1 MALGREAHLRPRGRF
16 VMRPLNLGF
25 KRQALATNVAERL
38 GVSGTDLI
46 EQYRQIHAAGS
57 YGKSSVKSLRFLRP
71 EIALLKP
78 RSIIDYGCGQS
89 RFMDELRIDYP
100 ADLIRYDPAIPQYS
114 RKPKIRADLLI
125 NIDVLE
131 HIEERDLDD
140 VIDDLASLS
149 RNAIIIID
157 TKPASTFL
165 PDGRNA
171 HVTIR
176 PHVWWRERLLK
187 HFPTL
192 HPVAT
197 VRRSRAGFKTWSR
210 SVVGSLNYF
219 WLRAGED
226 FRHYTSHAVRHLRH
240 EKIG

>member
-1 MALGREAHLRPRGRF
+1 
-16 VMRPLNLGF
+16 MRPFNLGVE
-25 KRQALATNVAERL
+25 RHALAANLVGRL
-38 GVSGTDLI
+38 GISGSAELI
-46 EQYRQIHAAGS
+46 EQYRQIHAAGP
-57 YGKSSVKSLRFLRP
+57 YGDSSAKNLRFLRP

-89 RFMDELRIDYP
+89 RFLDELRLNYEV
-100 ADLIRYDPAIPQYS
+100 DLIRYDPAIPQFS
-114 RKPKIRADLLI
+114 RKPNIPADLLI

-131 HIEERDLDD
+131 HIEEKDLDD
-140 VIDDLASLS
+140 VIDDLASLC

-176 PHVWWRERLLK
+176 PHKWWRERLLK

-192 HPVAT
+192 YPVVT

-210 SVVGSLNYF
+210 SAVDSATY
-219 WLRAGED
+219 LRLRLEENLS
-226 FRHYTSHAVRHLRH
+226 HYSHRALRH
-240 EKIG
+240 FTSKR

>member
-1 MALGREAHLRPRGRF
+1 
-16 VMRPLNLGF
+16 MRPFKLGF
-25 KRQALATNVAERL
+25 ERQALATNLAERL
-38 GVSGTDLI
+38 GVSSANLI
-46 EQYRQIHAAGS
+46 EQYRQIHEAGP

-78 RSIIDYGCGQS
+78 SSIIDYGCGQS
-89 RFMDELRIDYP
+89 RFLDELELDYRV
-100 ADLIRYDPAIPQYS
+100 DLIRYDPAIPQYS
-114 RKPKIRADLLI
+114 QKPNTRADLLI

-226 FRHYTSHAVRHLRH
+226 FRHYTSHTV
-240 EKIG
+240 KSS

>member
-1 MALGREAHLRPRGRF
+1 
-16 VMRPLNLGF
+16 MRPFKLGLERQTLSANL
-25 KRQALATNVAERL
+25 AERL
-38 GVSGTDLI
+38 GVSGAADLI
-46 EQYRQIHAAGS
+46 EQYRQIHAAGP
-57 YGKSSVKSLRFLRP
+57 YGESSAKNLRFLRP

-78 RSIIDYGCGQS
+78 GSIIDYGCGQS
-89 RFMDELRIDYP
+89 RFLDELRLSHDV
-100 ADLIRYDPAIPQYS
+100 DLIRYDPAIPQFS
-114 RKPKIRADLLI
+114 QKPNIRADLLI

-131 HIEERDLDD
+131 HIEEGDLDD

-176 PHVWWRERLLK
+176 PHLWWRQRLLK

-192 HPVAT
+192 HPVVT

-210 SVVGSLNYF
+210 SSVDLLNY
-219 WLRAGED
+219 LRLRVEED
-226 FRHYTSHAVRHLRH
+226 LRHYSHRALRSFKRRGGDGSV
-240 EKIG
+240 ERP